1 MTRHEIR
8 EAAFILMYQM
18 LLTGGDV
25 NELAETTT
33 EAFEM
38 PVNKSVLKL
47 VENVTSHTAELD
59 EIVGKY
65 STTRSVERIAR
76 INLVILRIALYE
88 LKYAEDVPAKVAINE
103 AIELAKAYAEKIDS
117 AFINGILNSYYKN
130 EGGKS

>member
-103 AIELAKAYAEKIDS
+103 AIELAKAYTEKTDS

>member
-103 AIELAKAYAEKIDS
+103 AIELAKAYAEKTDS

>member
-18 LLTGGDV
+18 LLTGDDV
-25 NELAETTT
+25 NELAEATT

-47 VENVTSHTAELD
+47 VENVTGHAAELD

-103 AIELAKAYAEKIDS
+103 AIELAKAYAEKTDS
-117 AFINGILNSYYKN
+117 AFINGILNSYYQN
-130 EGGKS
+130 EGDKS